1 MEHEL
6 WFTALLNK
14 LLAGLLTPLL
24 TTIGVPP
31 DHSSQPIPNYIA
43 MEVLVIVVILI
54 GALLL
59 RGRLSVEKP
68 GKFQHLMEVVVEFV
82 QGLAEEIIG
91 NDSRRYVAMLGTL
104 GVFIVLSNLLGLIPT
119 LDTRSEE
126 RRVGKECR
134 SRWSPYH

>member
-6 WFTALLNK
+6 WLTAPLNK

-31 DHSSQPIPNYIA
+31 DDPSQPIPNYIA
-43 MEVLVIVVILI
+43 MEVLVIVVILT

-59 RGRLSVEKP
+59 RGRLSVENP

-82 QGLAEEIIG
+82 QGLAEELIG
-91 NDSRRYVAMLGTL
+91 HDSRRYVALLAALGLFILPSCQLGFTPPLESPTGHIQVTL
-104 GVFIVLSNLLGLIPT
+104 GCAV
-119 LDTRSEE
+119 
-126 RRVGKECR
+126 
-134 SRWSPYH
+134 